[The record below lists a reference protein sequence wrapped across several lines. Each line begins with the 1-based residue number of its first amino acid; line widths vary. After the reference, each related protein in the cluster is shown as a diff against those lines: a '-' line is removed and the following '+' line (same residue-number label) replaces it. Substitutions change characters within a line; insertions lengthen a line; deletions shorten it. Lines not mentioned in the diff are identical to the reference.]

1 MKKLFHKVQ
10 QKVLDMKIKAMNVA
24 TDKTNQVQKLLDEVQ
39 STKFTK
45 KAPKKIATVCSA
57 MLVGLMPTVCFAAN
71 DTSTIDKFVNFV
83 CAWLVKIGFVV
94 MLVGGVMF
102 ALGWQREDAEGKT
115 RGLQTVMAGA
125 MVAAIGKSPDIF
137 GL

>member
-1 MKKLFHKVQ
+1 MKKLFYSIK
-10 QKVLDMKIKAMNVA
+10 QKMLEMKTKSICMVA
-24 TDKTNQVQKLLDEVQ
+24 TKCDQVQELVDEVQ
-39 STKFTK
+39 ATKFTK
-45 KAPKKIATVCSA
+45 KIPMKIAMFCSS
-57 MLVGLMPTVCFAAN
+57 MLIGLMPTIVYADS
-71 DTSTIDKFVNFV
+71 DTSTIDKFVDFA
-83 CAWLVKIGFVV
+83 CSWLIKIGFVV

-115 RGLQTVMAGA
+115 RGLTTLMAGA